1 MIEIQVL
8 GPPTVTVDGSD
19 PPAELLWRKHLAL
32 LIYLARSPRGRTR
45 DHLIGLLWPDK
56 DESKARHSLNEAL
69 RVIRRIA
76 GDGLITEGDTARIGP
91 GVVSIDAE
99 DPETASI
106 RGIFLEGF
114 GLADAPAF
122 EDWMS
127 GERQKL
133 RVVSLKR
140 LVALAEH
147 AVSQGELAEGRRFAH
162 QALDIE
168 PLHEP
173 AVRMVMRTHALEG
186 SRTLALRA
194 FDRLKELLQ
203 RDLAIEPTAET
214 QELAERIRTERIVR
228 GAPAVEGVPHDV
240 VPLVG
245 PGRDALAESI
255 GVWQQAQAGR
265 PGVVV
270 LRGDP
275 GTGKTRLGDEMAARA
290 RLDGAVVAQARVL
303 ENNSVEVVWSAL
315 LRGGLTVPELGG
327 AALQVLAALAAFDPD
342 ILVRFPAA
350 RDADPT
356 DVVEPFLQAVF
367 AIAEVRPVL
376 IVLDDVHRADPALVE
391 SCSAIVQRAGAAR
404 VCVVVTATVGPASEG
419 VDVLSQRVGR
429 DVAGVLV
436 STDVFGDDDIAE
448 LVAWAF
454 PEYDTEAVDRL
465 KRRVM
470 VETAGIPFLSVEFV
484 RAVRAGLE
492 VKEEEAPAAWPDKHR
507 TLDQTIPGAL
517 PETVAAALRLRFRN
531 LTDDAQ
537 AMLIVVA
544 VVGGNESVTVL
555 AKAADISL
563 KRAERALDE
572 LEWQR
577 WLAGDA
583 HGYTFVTKLAG
594 DIVLADMVTAG
605 QKRRMQKRAAKN
617 KNR

>member
-1 MIEIQVL
+1 
-8 GPPTVTVDGSD
+8 
-19 PPAELLWRKHLAL
+19 
-32 LIYLARSPRGRTR
+32 
-45 DHLIGLLWPDK
+45 
-56 DESKARHSLNEAL
+56 
-69 RVIRRIA
+69 
-76 GDGLITEGDTARIGP
+76 
-91 GVVSIDAE
+91 
-99 DPETASI
+99 
-106 RGIFLEGF
+106 
-114 GLADAPAF
+114 
-122 EDWMS
+122 
-127 GERQKL
+127 
-133 RVVSLKR
+133 
-140 LVALAEH
+140 
-147 AVSQGELAEGRRFAH
+147 
-162 QALDIE
+162 
-168 PLHEP
+168 
-173 AVRMVMRTHALEG
+173 
-186 SRTLALRA
+186 
-194 FDRLKELLQ
+194 
-203 RDLAIEPTAET
+203 
-214 QELAERIRTERIVR
+214 
-228 GAPAVEGVPHDV
+228 
-240 VPLVG
+240 
-245 PGRDALAESI
+245 
-255 GVWQQAQAGR
+255 
-265 PGVVV
+265 
-270 LRGDP
+270 
-275 GTGKTRLGDEMAARA
+275 MAARA